1 MKRSGVRFLLS
12 IASVGALASCGGG
25 GDESGSNTPFSVVP
39 ATVTF
44 TAPAGTTA
52 GVCVG
57 GGTAEIF
64 VYGGT
69 APFRLDN
76 TAKDYLAVDR
86 AKVDSKGGSFTVM
99 TLGGC
104 IDPGQIVVVD
114 HLDRQ
119 ITLTITN
126 KPTGP

>member
-1 MKRSGVRFLLS
+1 MKRSGVRFLLAV
-12 IASVGALASCGGG
+12 ASMAALVSCGGG
-25 GDESGSNTPFSVVP
+25 GDESGSNTTFSVVP

-44 TAPAGTTA
+44 SAPVGTPA

-69 APFRLDN
+69 APFRIDN

-86 AKVDSKGGSFTVM
+86 ATVDSKGGSFTVM

-104 IDPGQIVVVD
+104 ISPGQIVVVD
-114 HLDRQ
+114 NLDRQ
-119 ITLTITN
+119 VTVTVSN
-126 KPTGP
+126 KPTGS